1 LSVKL
6 YQIFQRSLGLLSPRE
21 RYIVYKAAC
30 IQVALSMIDLF
41 ALLLLSITTYTFFN
55 GFLPKQFAPLF
66 EFVGLQKIPVN
77 KIQYG
82 LVIATVLLFITKSI
96 FSQLYLTRILRFLG
110 NCSLSLC
117 KAYTSRYFEQSIS
130 RINSKTTSR
139 LVFIFG
145 SAFDIATIEVLGAF
159 VSLIAEVSL
168 LILLT
173 IFLLSINVSASACIL
188 IYFGF
193 IFWLLDRT
201 LRSPSNQASISR
213 SKSHLSA
220 AEQITS
226 LKNTYRE
233 ALVYKKKYFFA
244 NRFNNHRREATSAH
258 RKLIAFAMA
267 PKYFFEAAFY
277 LGVGI
282 LFIALLLT
290 TDKTNAASQ
299 FVFYLACGSR
309 LLPSLIRAQASI
321 GSVRATSGACDPM
334 FEMVNEMQA
343 EAFAIEK
350 ESISMQTESEIL
362 TNKTVAPLI
371 QVKNLLFSYGDEN
384 PWKLK
389 VEDFTLDIGN
399 RIGIVGASGSGK
411 STFIDILLGVHT
423 YYLGHVSLNG
433 QTPSLAV
440 NNERNLIGYVPQKV
454 HLFPGTI
461 LENVSIAEH
470 GEADISLVNHALFQ
484 AGMEE
489 FVSSLPMGL
498 YTQIQESGNNFSGG
512 QVQRLGIARA
522 LYRQP
527 KLLVLDEATSSLDAA
542 NEELIMQTIKRLSND
557 ISILAIS
564 HNESILKDFDK
575 IFRFH
580 NGEIKHL
587 E

>member
-1 LSVKL
+1 MKL
-6 YQIFQRSLGLLSPRE
+6 YQIFQRSLRLLSPRE
-21 RYIVYKAAC
+21 RYTVYKAAG
-30 IQVALSMIDLF
+30 IQVALSLVDLF
-41 ALLLLSITTYTFFN
+41 ALLLLSITTYTFLN
-55 GFLPKQFAPLF
+55 GFLPQQFTPF
-66 EFVGLQKIPVN
+66 FQFIGLQKMPLN

-82 LVIATVLLFITKSI
+82 LVIATVMLFIGKSI
-96 FSQLYLTRILRFLG
+96 FSQLYLSKILRFLG

-117 KAYTSRYFEQSIS
+117 KTYTSRYFEQSIS
-130 RINSKTTSR
+130 RINSKPTSR

-159 VSLIAEVSL
+159 VALSAEVSL
-168 LILLT
+168 LVLIT
-173 IFLLSINVSASACIL
+173 IFLVSVNVAASACIL
-188 IYFGF
+188 VYFGL
-193 IFWLLDRT
+193 IFWLVEKT
-201 LRSPSNQASISR
+201 LRSPSNRASIAR
-213 SKSHLSA
+213 SQSHLSA

-244 NRFNNHRREATSAH
+244 NRFNHHRREATSAQ
-258 RKLIAFAMA
+258 RKLIVFAMA

-277 LGVGI
+277 LGIGI
-282 LFIALLLT
+282 LFLVLLLT

-334 FEMVNEMQA
+334 FEMVNEMQTDSFATQA
-343 EAFAIEK
+343 EPI
-350 ESISMQTESEIL
+350 SIQTESEIL
-362 TNKTVAPLI
+362 INKNIVPLI
-371 QVKNLLFSYGDEN
+371 QVSNLLFSHGDEN

-389 VEDFTLDIGN
+389 VEEFILDSGN

-411 STFIDILLGVHT
+411 STFIDILLGLHFD
-423 YYLGHVSLNG
+423 YLGHVSING
-433 QTPSLAV
+433 KTASLAV
-440 NNERNLIGYVPQKV
+440 TYERNLIGYVPQKV
-454 HLFPGTI
+454 YLFSGTI
-461 LENVSIAEH
+461 LENVSFSEH
-470 GEADISLVNHALFQ
+470 GEADVNLVNHALFQ
-484 AGMEE
+484 AGMKE

-498 YTQIQESGNNFSGG
+498 YTQIQESGSNFSGG

-527 KLLVLDEATSSLDAA
+527 KLLVLDEATSSLDAG
-542 NEELIMQTIKRLSND
+542 NEELIMQTIKRLSKD

-575 IFRFH
+575 IFRFDA
-580 NGEIKHL
+580 GEIKHL
-587 E
+587 